1 MIRPAL
7 YAENLQ
13 RKNSDA
19 LGFLPRIALQRY
31 EDDNQIII
39 ETEGGDEC
47 GFLIYG
53 KQWPDMTIAQAC
65 IDYDVRRQKHGIK
78 LVNQLTSIANKR
90 HESIILRC
98 RENLDANRFWN
109 AAGFNLVGS
118 VQGGSHAG
126 TSRMINIWQYN
137 IKQPM
142 QSRLF

>member
-19 LGFLPRIALQRY
+19 LGFIPRSALQRY
-31 EDDNQIII
+31 EHNNQIII

-53 KQWPDMTIAQAC
+53 KRWPDMTIAQAC
-65 IDYDVRRQKHGIK
+65 IDYDVRRQKHGMN
-78 LVNQLTSIANKR
+78 LVDQLITIAKKR
-90 HESIILRC
+90 HESITLRC
-98 RENLDANRFWN
+98 RENLDANRFWK
-109 AAGFNLVGS
+109 ASGFNLIGS

-126 TSRMINIWQYN
+126 TSRMINIWKYDVKEPFQL
-137 IKQPM
+137 
-142 QSRLF
+142 RLI